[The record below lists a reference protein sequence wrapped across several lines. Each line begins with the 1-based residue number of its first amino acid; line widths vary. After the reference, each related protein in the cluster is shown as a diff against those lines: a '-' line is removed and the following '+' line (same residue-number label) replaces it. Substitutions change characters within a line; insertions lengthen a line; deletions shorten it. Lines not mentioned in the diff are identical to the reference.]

1 MCFAVIVLA
10 FYLEQNKIDYL
21 FYIPHFLIS
30 GYAYYERFTK
40 GLSLQFTKKILGLST
55 AWSFMI
61 LFGSYLYITFLQMYN
76 EDIPSA
82 IRKVYVTYILCIVTC
97 IMYKVG
103 FYLPARQS

>member
-1 MCFAVIVLA
+1 
-10 FYLEQNKIDYL
+10 
-21 FYIPHFLIS
+21 
-30 GYAYYERFTK
+30 
-40 GLSLQFTKKILGLST
+40 
-55 AWSFMI
+55 MI